1 MKPVKRLL
9 PSSKYDIPALEA
21 WFTEQSEK
29 GLFLQSVGLF
39 FAEFQEGTPLRK
51 TYRLEV
57 VTGLDIIPEKEMIET
72 YAAFGWKYVTCISNF
87 FHVYAHEGDA
97 ELHSDPLVQSLTL
110 KKTEKRLKG
119 SLQSTCLLLIPV
131 LFSFRNLAHND
142 ELTPENIVRYH
153 LIPYF
158 LVLFLFF
165 LLLFLHAILPY
176 LQIRRQRKTL
186 QNGSFPARSAK
197 VRRLHSGYCS
207 VGLFLCL
214 VYMLIFLATGL

>member
-1 MKPVKRLL
+1 MKTIKRLL
-9 PSSKYDIPALEA
+9 PSSKYDIPTLEA

-57 VTGLDIIPEKEMIET
+57 VTGLDALPEKEMIQDH
-72 YAAFGWKYVTCISNF
+72 AARGWEYVTCISNF

-97 ELHSDPLVQSLTL
+97 ELYSDPLVQSLTL
-110 KKTEKRLKG
+110 EKTEKRLKG
-119 SLQSTCLLLIPV
+119 SAQSTCLLLIPV
-131 LFSFRNLAHND
+131 LFPFRNLAHND
-142 ELTPENIVRYH
+142 KLTLANLIRYD

-186 QNGSFPARSAK
+186 QSGSFPARSAK
-197 VRRLHSGYCS
+197 VRRLHSGYCG
-207 VGLFLCL
+207 VGLFLCFI
-214 VYMLIFLATGL
+214 YMLIFLATEL